1 MSHKVSI
8 RELTSGRGTSLGLP
22 APVHFPEA
30 WTPDVTFLRSWL
42 VYDSAVASAKQRGKF
57 NWNFLIGVLLAA
69 GVSALFWLGIGMA
82 VAHLR

>member
-8 RELTSGRGTSLGLP
+8 RELTSGRGKRLGLP
-22 APVHFPEA
+22 APVDFPPA

-42 VYDSAVASAKQRGKF
+42 VYDSAVASAKQKGKF
-57 NWNFLIGVLLAA
+57 NWSFLIGVLLAA
-69 GVSALFWLGIGMA
+69 GASALFWLGIAMA